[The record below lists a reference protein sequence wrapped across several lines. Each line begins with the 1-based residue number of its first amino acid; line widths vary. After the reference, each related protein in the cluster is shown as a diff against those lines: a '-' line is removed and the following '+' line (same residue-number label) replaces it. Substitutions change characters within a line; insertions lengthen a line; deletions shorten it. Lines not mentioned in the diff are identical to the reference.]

1 MATYRQT
8 VLTALQ
14 QVEDELAALR
24 ILEEQA
30 AVQERTVNDARQ
42 QEELTLNQYRAGT
55 ADFTAVI
62 VAQTQ
67 RFNAETAALAVLNQ
81 RLAASVNLIV
91 ALGGGWDTS
100 LTPQPSRFYN
110 LPVTAET

>member
-1 MATYRQT
+1 
-8 VLTALQ
+8 
-14 QVEDELAALR
+14 
-24 ILEEQA
+24 
-30 AVQERTVNDARQ
+30 VQERTVNDARQ

-110 LPVTAET
+110 LPVTAEK